1 MNIEKLELCVANTDH
16 ITNTY
21 LVYDDTKCAVL
32 IDPADEAYKI
42 KEKIEDL
49 DLSIKYIILTHAHF
63 DHVNALY
70 DIKQYTNAKVL
81 VHKNDFDMLIGK
93 VDNASSMFN
102 SKNKFLN
109 ENEITTIEDEMCL
122 KVGNTEYEIIH
133 TPGHTAGSI
142 IIYVKGNN
150 MLITGDTLFA
160 KSYGRCDLET
170 GSFKDMVESLKKVF
184 TKFNDEKIVICPGH
198 GENSNLSK
206 VKKYIK
212 LLLTLKKIEL

>member
-21 LVYDDTKCAVL
+21 LVYDETKSGIL
-32 IDPADEAYKI
+32 IDPADESDKI
-42 KEKIEDL
+42 KEKIKEIDL
-49 DLSIKYIILTHAHF
+49 NIEYIILTHAHF

-102 SKNKFLN
+102 AKNTFLN
-109 ENEITTIEDEMCL
+109 ENEITIIEDEMCF
-122 KVGNTEYEIIH
+122 KVGNLEYEIIH
-133 TPGHTAGSI
+133 TPGHTSGSI
-142 IIYVKGNN
+142 IIYVKDKGI
-150 MLITGDTLFA
+150 LITGDTLFA

-184 TKFNDEKIVICPGH
+184 TRFDNEEIIIYPGH

-212 LLLTLKKIEL
+212 LLLALRK